1 VRLTVLGCSG
11 TFPGATSPCSG
22 YLVEHDGYRLLVDL
36 GNGAL
41 GHLQRHVDL
50 AERNAIDAVYI
61 SHVHGDH
68 CLDLVP
74 WSYARRYH
82 PRGQDTPV
90 PVYGPVGLRARIAS
104 AYEVH
109 PPPDGLLEVFDFR
122 EVPAGE
128 HTLGPFAVSTK
139 VMRHPVE
146 SHGVRL
152 TAGGGTLVY
161 SSDTAT
167 CDALT
172 DLARGSDLFL
182 CEASWP
188 AEPTPPEGMHLT
200 GVEAGAHA
208 AAAGV
213 ARLLLTHVL
222 PFHDPQVL
230 LAEARTTF
238 DGPVEVAACG
248 ASYDV

>member
-1 VRLTVLGCSG
+1 MLGCSG
-11 TFPGATSPCSG
+11 TFPGAGSPCSG
-22 YLVEHDGYRLLVDL
+22 YLVEHDGYRLVLDL

-50 AERNAIDAVYI
+50 ADVDAVYI
-61 SHVHGDH
+61 SHVHADH

-82 PRGQDTPV
+82 PAGQGVPV
-90 PVYGPVGLRARIAS
+90 PVYGPVGLRDRIAS
-104 AYEVH
+104 AYEV
-109 PPPDGLLEVFDFR
+109 PPTDGLLDVFEFH
-122 EVPAGE
+122 EVPVGE
-128 HTLGPFAVSTK
+128 HLFGPFTVTTAA
-139 VMRHPVE
+139 MRHPVE
-146 SHGVRL
+146 SHGVRVEA
-152 TAGGGTLVY
+152 AGRTLVY
-161 SSDTAT
+161 SADTAT

-172 DLARGSDLFL
+172 GLALGADLFL
-182 CEASWP
+182 CEASWS
-188 AEPTPPEGMHLT
+188 AEPTPPEGIHLT

-230 LAEARTTF
+230 LAEARTTY

-248 ASYDV
+248 GTYDV

>member
-1 VRLTVLGCSG
+1 MRLTVLGCSG
-11 TFPGATSPCSG
+11 TFPGASSPCSG
-22 YLVEHDGYRLLVDL
+22 YLVEHDGYRLVVDL

-41 GHLQRHVDL
+41 GPLQRHVDL
-50 AERNAIDAVYI
+50 ADVDAVYV

-82 PRGQDTPV
+82 PRGQDVPL

-104 AYEVH
+104 AYEV
-109 PPPDGLLEVFDFR
+109 PPVDGLLEVFDFR
-122 EVPAGE
+122 EVPVGE
-128 HTLGPFAVSTK
+128 HTLGPFTVTTK
-139 VMRHPVE
+139 LMRHPVE

-152 TAGGGTLVY
+152 AVAGRTLAY

-172 DLARGSDLFL
+172 DLARGADLFL
-182 CEASWP
+182 CEASWA
-188 AEPTPPEGMHLT
+188 AEPTPPEGIHLT
-200 GVEAGAHA
+200 GVEAGQHA
-208 AAAGV
+208 AAAG
-213 ARLLLTHVL
+213 ARRLLLTHVL

-238 DGPVEVAACG
+238 TGPVDVAACG

>member
-1 VRLTVLGCSG
+1 MRLTVLGCSG
-11 TFPGATSPCSG
+11 TFPGASSPCSG
-22 YLVEHDGYRLLVDL
+22 YLVEHDGYRLVVDL

-41 GHLQRHVDL
+41 GPLQQHVDL
-50 AERNAIDAVYI
+50 DQVDAVYV

-82 PRGQDTPV
+82 PAGLRAPV

-104 AYEVH
+104 AYEV
-109 PPPDGLLEVFDFR
+109 PPTDGLLEVFDFR
-122 EVPAGE
+122 EVPPGE
-128 HTLGPFAVSTK
+128 RVLGPFTVTTAL
-139 VMRHPVE
+139 MRHPVE

-152 TAGGGTLVY
+152 AAGGRTLVY

-172 DLARGSDLFL
+172 DLARGCDLLL

-188 AEPTPPEGMHLT
+188 SVPTPPDGVHLT
-200 GVEAGAHA
+200 GTEAGEHA
-208 AAAGV
+208 TSAG
-213 ARLLLTHVL
+213 AQRLLLIHVL
-222 PFHDPQVL
+222 PFHDPQTL
-230 LAEARTTF
+230 LAEARASF
-238 DGPVEVAACG
+238 AGPVDVAGCG
-248 ASYDV
+248 LSYDV